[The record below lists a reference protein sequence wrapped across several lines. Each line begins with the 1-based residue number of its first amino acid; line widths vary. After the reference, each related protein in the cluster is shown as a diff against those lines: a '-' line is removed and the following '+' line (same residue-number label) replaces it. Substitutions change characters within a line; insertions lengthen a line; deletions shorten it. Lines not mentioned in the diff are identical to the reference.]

1 VKESRRLPGWQ
12 KQQPNYD
19 MNLLRYF
26 ATDRYAVY
34 IWGSYGVTF
43 VLLAGE
49 VFMLWK
55 RKRKIAGRDNP
66 GLDSSESQFETSL
79 QESQ

>member
-1 VKESRRLPGWQ
+1 
-12 KQQPNYD
+12 
-19 MNLLRYF
+19 MNLIRYF
-26 ATDRYAVY
+26 ATDKYAVY
-34 IWGSYGVTF
+34 VWGSYGVTF

-66 GLDSSESQFETSL
+66 PLDTHESQFETSL

>member
-1 VKESRRLPGWQ
+1 
-12 KQQPNYD
+12 
-19 MNLLRYF
+19 MNLIRYF

-34 IWGSYGVTF
+34 VWGSYGVTF

-55 RKRKIAGRDNP
+55 RKRKITGRDNP
-66 GLDSSESQFETSL
+66 ELDDRESQFETSL

>member
-1 VKESRRLPGWQ
+1 
-12 KQQPNYD
+12 
-19 MNLLRYF
+19 MNLIRYF

-34 IWGSYGVTF
+34 VWGSYGVTF

-66 GLDSSESQFETSL
+66 GLDDRESPFETSL